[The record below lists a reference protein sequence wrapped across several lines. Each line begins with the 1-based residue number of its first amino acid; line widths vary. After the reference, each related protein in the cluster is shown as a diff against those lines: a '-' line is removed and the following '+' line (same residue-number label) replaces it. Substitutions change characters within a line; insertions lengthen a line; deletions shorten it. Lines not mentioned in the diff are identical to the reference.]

1 MCVRACACMVCG
13 PVRVGEGGKRAA
25 VAAVMA
31 NSAGWD
37 RGMGRHFRLVAI
49 DNAEDEDDVADEGVD
64 DMERPH
70 PSPPAIHTPDPAL
83 QVRRRL
89 QCIPATIQRPAT
101 VGGAAP
107 LLCIRPGSGFAAAA
121 TDVRIVCSRT
131 FGQCGSREPSCTYHS
146 RTTSELVYI
155 GDTNGSTDRSR
166 SEFAPRSGRTA
177 CGMRCEWHESA
188 AAHSLLRTEG
198 DFSGGAEEYRYG
210 EVRVSAH

>member
-1 MCVRACACMVCG
+1 VEAAVAAAASWCVCVRAHMCVRACACMVCG

-131 FGQCGSREPSCTYHS
+131 FGQCGSRLLAHITAGSRPSLCTFEIQTEAPIDLAVNLRHKGVGP
-146 RTTSELVYI
+146 LAVCDAN
-155 GDTNGSTDRSR
+155 GTNP
-166 SEFAPRSGRTA
+166 PRLT
-177 CGMRCEWHESA
+177 H
-188 AAHSLLRTEG
+188 
-198 DFSGGAEEYRYG
+198 
-210 EVRVSAH
+210 